1 MANGKKRGDGIVL
14 CNFVFGAIFMII
26 LIISFTELIV
36 PSIGSEKYLAGECNI
51 TRVAYPTEL
60 PVGDDGGPN
69 WAECDCGRRCV
80 SWTPCVSLFM
90 EDPDGSG
97 EEVMVGDNYY
107 SYLNGE
113 CTFIDPSCPTGED
126 YRVIEQ
132 YMEESREYYLEYSNK
147 TVECFISDDGESAY
161 LVMDFNWEVAIYIS
175 VFSGIFALVCICL
188 NLADCERQE
197 KCCFKKKE
205 QIVLDAA
212 VDEKGDFM
220 NV

>member
-1 MANGKKRGDGIVL
+1 MGYVKNKDDGVPL
-14 CNFVFGAIFMII
+14 CNFVFGAIF
-26 LIISFTELIV
+26 LIIGIIAVTQLII
-36 PSIGSEKYLAGECNI
+36 PSVGSEQYWAGQCNI
-51 TRVAYPTEL
+51 SRVGYPTEL

-69 WAECDCGRRCV
+69 WAECDCGRRCM

-90 EDPDGSG
+90 ENPDGSG
-97 EEVMVGDNYY
+97 EEMMVKDNYY
-107 SYLNGE
+107 SEFISE
-113 CTFIDPSCPTGED
+113 CTFVNPNCPDGED

-147 TVECFISDDGESAY
+147 TVDCFISDDGGVPY
-161 LVMDFNWEVAIYIS
+161 LVMEFNWDLAIYIS
-175 VFSGIFALVCICL
+175 VFSGIFALACTCMNVL
-188 NLADCERQE
+188 NCERQG

-205 QIVLDAA
+205 QIVLDA